1 MAAGCVA
8 EKFLKKKFE
17 TEIVSWVNS
26 IGNSK
31 IPKDISEKLISNPPN
46 RYELDLISKFD
57 IYERI
62 DVKVNEQKFSHINY
76 SFLENLL
83 FRNAFNQKVY
93 LFSNENNKFEDI
105 DKYFGLKEIKIASEN
120 KKILEIGNN
129 TYEFKESIITRCPH
143 IETSLAMIKTIIEVK
158 LKEDSIGGVVTCVVK
173 NCPASIGEPC
183 FDKLEAD
190 LAKAMLSIPATKG
203 FEIGSGFEG
212 TKLK

>member
-1 MAAGCVA
+1 VAAGCVA
-8 EKFLKKKFE
+8 EKFLNKKFE

-31 IPKDISEKLISNPPN
+31 IPKDVSEKLISNPPN
-46 RYELDLISKFD
+46 RNELDLISKFD

-62 DVKVNEQKFSHINY
+62 NDKVNEQKFSHISY
-76 SFLENLL
+76 SFLENLM
-83 FRNAFNQKVY
+83 FCNAYNKKIY
-93 LFSNENNKFEDI
+93 HFSKEIDKFDDI
-105 DKYFGLKEIKIASEN
+105 DKYSDQNDIKITSEN
-120 KKILEIGNN
+120 KKILVIGNN
-129 TYEFKESIITRCPH
+129 KYEFKESIITRCPH